1 MSDVKKSEVGIID
14 LIQQM
19 VADGESEEKIV
30 QTLKDLGVDAEKAKR
45 LLLLGQADTFALL
58 RSEISKIVMADVE
71 KQKPH
76 MIKFMED
83 EAKKLAKE
91 VRSNVKTEI
100 MADVEGYE
108 KELGGR
114 AAEFQ
119 TAINDNVSKL
129 SELGHE
135 VRKQLNQ
142 VGTDMKQM
150 KLDVDELRLRGLSAK
165 NKWVSTILIITGIIF
180 LAVDL
185 YLFVTN
191 FNTVINIDNLIW
203 TLIIAIVGL
212 TMIFVATII

>member
-1 MSDVKKSEVGIID
+1 MEN
-14 LIQQM
+14 
-19 VADGESEEKIV
+19 E
-30 QTLKDLGVDAEKAKR
+30 AKR
-45 LLLLGQADTFALL
+45 TA
-58 RSEISKIVMADVE
+58 E
-71 KQKPH
+71 
-76 MIKFMED
+76 
-83 EAKKLAKE
+83 E
-91 VRSNVKTEI
+91 VRRSVKTEI

-135 VRKQLNQ
+135 VRKQLNT
-142 VGTDMKQM
+142 VGNDMKQL

-165 NKWVSTILIITGIIF
+165 NKWVSTVLIVTGIIF

-212 TMIFVATII
+212 TMIFVATVI

>member
-1 MSDVKKSEVGIID
+1 MSDVKKSETGIID

-30 QTLKDLGVDAEKAKR
+30 QTLKDLGVEESKAKR
-45 LLLLGQADTFALL
+45 LLLLGQADTFSLL

-71 KQKPH
+71 KQKPQ
-76 MIKFMED
+76 MKKFMED
-83 EAKKLAKE
+83 EAKKTAEE
-91 VRSNVKTEI
+91 VRRSVKTEI

-129 SELGHE
+129 SELSHE
-135 VRKQLNQ
+135 VRKQLNT

-165 NKWVSTILIITGIIF
+165 NKWVSTILIISGIIF

-185 YLFVTN
+185 YLFISN